1 MRRRRPRER
10 DMPVGEV
17 CDESLNDRANQ
28 DRRERQ
34 CSENMAGT
42 AFREAAKT
50 EQSQKGELFHNLM
63 RITISNRVTLY
74 GEQRLLYSVNIFDL
88 AKGHAKQRNR
98 LCQV

>member
-74 GEQRLLYSVNIFDL
+74 GEQHLLNSVTFCVIAMNC
-88 AKGHAKQRNR
+88 AKW
-98 LCQV
+98 

>member
-1 MRRRRPRER
+1 
-10 DMPVGEV
+10 MPIGEV

-28 DRRERQ
+28 GGRQRQ

-74 GEQRLLYSVNIFDL
+74 GELYLLNSVTFHII
-88 AKGHAKQRNR
+88 AKNHVKQRN
-98 LCQV
+98 LPCQV